1 MRTET
6 DRSTPSAPASSG
18 PSSDVPGWADLID
31 SYELALG
38 AVERDYPV
46 LNPDSADFREE
57 LMLEVYEAMKLLV
70 KQGTAPALAV
80 ELAALQTAGRLR
92 PH

>member
-1 MRTET
+1 MRTNA
-6 DRSTPSAPASSG
+6 DRGAAAATQTVQQQ
-18 PSSDVPGWADLID
+18 DVPGWADLLD
-31 SYELALG
+31 QYEFALRD
-38 AVERDYPV
+38 VEHDYPV
-46 LNPDSADFREE
+46 LDPDSAEFREE

-80 ELAALQTAGRLR
+80 ELAALQIAGGSR

>member
-1 MRTET
+1 MRTDT
-6 DRSTPSAPASSG
+6 DRGAAGAAHTVAQPDAS
-18 PSSDVPGWADLID
+18 GWGDLID
-31 SYELALG
+31 QYEFALRD
-38 AVERDYPV
+38 VEHDYPV
-46 LNPDSADFREE
+46 LDPDSAEFREE

-80 ELAALQTAGRLR
+80 ELAALQIAGRPR